1 MCCGEFADL
10 KCKNPNVL
18 INFNFAIAFKCQWFT
33 VQLLETEKRVNQLE
47 CYLRTKDFSQIN
59 QKKLENM
66 NNIS

>member
-1 MCCGEFADL
+1 MPVVYSATTRDG
-10 KCKNPNVL
+10 KSVY
-18 INFNFAIAFKCQWFT
+18 
-33 VQLLETEKRVNQLE
+33 QLE